1 MPSKITLDASEQSA
15 FVLDL
20 SCLKLFDV
28 KVSHTFKDDSKE
40 ISTLT
45 QEVSNIYIYTRGFIY
60 MNKDC
65 KKKFAT
71 QKDPHGYNKIVPY
84 SHKIK

>member
-28 KVSHTFKDDSKE
+28 KVSHTFKDD
-40 ISTLT
+40 
-45 QEVSNIYIYTRGFIY
+45 
-60 MNKDC
+60 
-65 KKKFAT
+65 
-71 QKDPHGYNKIVPY
+71 
-84 SHKIK
+84 